1 MYRFAAKPTAQTLAR
16 ADAWADAA
24 IASTVPR
31 IYQGFG
37 AIQLMVRHGQSIQCH
52 KPSRTQ

>member
-1 MYRFAAKPTAQTLAR
+1 MR

-24 IASTVPR
+24 IAAILPR

-37 AIQLMVRHGQSIQCH
+37 AIQLMVRDYA
-52 KPSRTQ
+52 T

>member
-1 MYRFAAKPTAQTLAR
+1 MSYSFGALVTAETLAQ

-24 IASTVPR
+24 ISALLPR

-37 AIQLMVRHGQSIQCH
+37 VIQLMVRG
-52 KPSRTQ
+52 RWR